1 MNAAKRLAT
10 EHKLRGEEIQSIRAR
25 VADVVVPLLCE
36 PLESR
41 FQPQSSYAA
50 QFSLP
55 YAIACCLERGR
66 FGLEEIE
73 EAAYTDPAILAL
85 ARKFSYEI
93 DPDSGFP
100 KFRTGEIII
109 QLKDGRRLT
118 RRESILPDEPATEDE
133 IVEKFMNNARTVMT
147 DARACQIREA
157 VLNVEQFKHAHT
169 LVRLLGV
176 QDD

>member
-1 MNAAKRLAT
+1 MNAAKKLAT
-10 EHKLRGEEIQSIRAR
+10 EHGLQGEEIESIRAR
-25 VADVVVPLLCE
+25 VAEVVVPLLCE

-41 FQPQSSYAA
+41 FRPQSSYAA

-55 YAIACCLERGR
+55 YAIACCIERGR

-73 EAAYTDPAILAL
+73 EAAYTDPAILSL

-100 KFRTGEIII
+100 KFRTGEVIV
-109 QLKDGRRLT
+109 QLKDGRRLA
-118 RRESILPDEPATEDE
+118 RRESILPDEPATEGE
-133 IVEKFMNNARTVMT
+133 ITEKFMNNARTVLT
-147 DARACQIREA
+147 EARACQIRDA
-157 VLNVEQFKHAHT
+157 VLNVEQLKQAHT
-169 LVRLLGV
+169 LVRMLAV

>member
-1 MNAAKRLAT
+1 MNAARKLTA
-10 EHKLRGEEIQSIRAR
+10 EHKVRGEEIESIRAR
-25 VADVVVPLLCE
+25 VAEVVVPLLCE

-41 FQPQSSYAA
+41 FRPHSSYAA

-55 YAIACCLERGR
+55 YAIACCIERGR

-73 EAAYTDPAILAL
+73 EAAYTDPAILSL

-100 KFRTGEIII
+100 KFRTGEVIV
-109 QLKDGRRLT
+109 QLKDGRRLA
-118 RRESILPDEPATEDE
+118 RRESILPDEPATERE
-133 IVEKFMNNARTVMT
+133 ITEKFMNNARTVLT
-147 DARACQIREA
+147 EARACQIRDA
-157 VLNVEQFKHAHT
+157 VLNVEQLKQAHT
-169 LVRLLGV
+169 LVRMLAV